1 MSMDVRE
8 QETTAARALMAK
20 VLAEEV
26 AREVK
31 RTRDVLEPTIRP
43 GGRVVGVLP
52 DGTEVGAV
60 VRGKRALSAAVT
72 DEAALLAYV
81 ERAWPD
87 EVVTTKSIRSSFRT
101 WLLEEAKRQLT
112 DPEGDGLVVDEEGE
126 IVPGIELLE
135 GSASYRPDVTP
146 AGRARLRK
154 VLAELLGAELAEA
167 LALTAAEEPTP

>member
-1 MSMDVRE
+1 MSMNVQE
-8 QETTAARALMAK
+8 QEVAAARALMAR

-31 RTRDVLEPTIRP
+31 RTRDALEPTIRP

-60 VRGKRALSAAVT
+60 VRGKRALSAQVT

-81 ERAWPD
+81 ERARPD
-87 EVVTTKSIRSSFRT
+87 EVVVTRSIRSSFRT

-112 DPEGDGLVVDEEGE
+112 DEDGVGEFIDSSGE

-135 GSASYRPDVTP
+135 GSASYRPDVSP
-146 AGRARLRK
+146 AGRTVLRR
-154 VLAELLGAELAEA
+154 VLAELLGAELSEA
-167 LALTAAEEPTP
+167 LALTAGEPAP

>member
-8 QETTAARALMAK
+8 QEMTAARALMAK

-26 AREVK
+26 ASEVK
-31 RTRDVLEPTIRP
+31 RTRDALEPTIRP

-60 VRGKRALSAAVT
+60 VRGKRPVSAVVT

-81 ERAWPD
+81 ERARPD
-87 EVVTTKSIRSSFRT
+87 EVVTTKSIRSTFRT
-101 WLLEEAKRQLT
+101 WLLDEAKRQLT
-112 DPEGDGLVVDEEGE
+112 DPEGLGEFVDKDGE
-126 IVPGIELLE
+126 IVPGIELAE
-135 GSASYRPDVTP
+135 GTPSYRPDVSP

-167 LALTAAEEPTP
+167 LALTAGEEPTP

>member
-8 QETTAARALMAK
+8 QETTAARALMLK
-20 VLAEEV
+20 VLALEV
-26 AREVK
+26 AREVE
-31 RTRDVLEPTIRP
+31 RTRDALEPTIRP

-60 VRGKRALSAAVT
+60 VRGKRARSAIVT

-81 ERAWPD
+81 ERARPD

-112 DPEGDGLVVDEEGE
+112 DPEGAGLVVDKDGE
-126 IVPGIELLE
+126 IVPGIELRE
-135 GSASYRPDVTP
+135 GSASYKPDVSP
-146 AGRARLRK
+146 AGYMALRK
-154 VLAELLGAELAEA
+154 VLAELLGTELAEA
-167 LALTAAEEPTP
+167 LALTAGEEPTP